1 MSDEKKSALAA
12 HIIRA
17 LESDREPIEPPAK
30 KTSLIPVFVS
40 TLVILVVAS
49 GIYFLTIPRPS
60 STPFL
65 DSLSA
70 IDNTISSF
78 EERLDNFNSP
88 LDAEYA
94 GLKQTMRSTTEF
106 FASYLDVKIGQG
118 ID

>member
-1 MSDEKKSALAA
+1 MSDEKKSALTA

-17 LESDREPIEPPAK
+17 LESDREPIKSPAK
-30 KTSLIPVFVS
+30 RTSLIPVFVS
-40 TLVILVVAS
+40 TLAILAVAS
-49 GIYFLTIPRPS
+49 GIYFLTVPRPS
-60 STPFL
+60 PTSLL